1 MKFKDKQGIELEYT
15 PLQERLIKAGFD
27 MNMLIKDESLI
38 GYGYFPKTGF
48 IKSLKNAYTGLN
60 YLNTPSFQHYSRK
73 YRRRNP
79 AYIEITEIIKKH
91 EWVAFTP
98 SIQVDKDTSLSGK
111 MDLFTFV
118 ARLFTKFVRLFT
130 GEKDKT
136 QVESTFIIG
145 TNSGD
150 FKFSQG
156 YYVSRV
162 EYFYEIGDYV
172 IVLKTN
178 SSDEEATI
186 ENTFVAIPSILG
198 KTDAVYI
205 TDDLSGWISSN
216 H

>member
-27 MNMLIKDESLI
+27 VNMLIKDESLI
-38 GYGYFPKTGF
+38 GYGYFPKIGF
-48 IKSLKNAYTGLN
+48 IKALKNSFTGLN

-73 YRRRNP
+73 HRRRNP
-79 AYIEITEIIKKH
+79 AYIEITEIIKPG
-91 EWVAFTP
+91 EWVVFTP
-98 SIQVDKDTSLSGK
+98 SIQIDKDTSLSGK

-130 GEKDKT
+130 GKKDKT
-136 QVESTFIIG
+136 QVESAFIIG

-162 EYFYEIGDYV
+162 EYFDEIGDYV
-172 IVLKTN
+172 IALKTN
-178 SSDEEATI
+178 SNDEEATI
-186 ENTFVAIPSILG
+186 ENTFAALPSILG

-205 TDDLSGWISSN
+205 SN
-216 H
+216 